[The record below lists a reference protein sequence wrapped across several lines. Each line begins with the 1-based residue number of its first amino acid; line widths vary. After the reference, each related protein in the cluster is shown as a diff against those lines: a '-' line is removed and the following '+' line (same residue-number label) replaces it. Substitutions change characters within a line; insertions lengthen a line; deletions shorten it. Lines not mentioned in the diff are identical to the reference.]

1 MQYECLSFPAP
12 QETGSALSAE
22 NAQTINYMVSLLQ
35 KPAFVNEDFSIC
47 SPIIR
52 HLEQSH
58 AKMFFALLK
67 RVYRRS
73 EICGTLFLITKVGI
87 GIVKQNQLYKSSY
100 IIYA

>member
-1 MQYECLSFPAP
+1 
-12 QETGSALSAE
+12 
-22 NAQTINYMVSLLQ
+22 
-35 KPAFVNEDFSIC
+35 
-47 SPIIR
+47 
-52 HLEQSH
+52 
-58 AKMFFALLK
+58 MFFALLK

>member
-1 MQYECLSFPAP
+1 MRVPPRSQASWARLRV
-12 QETGSALSAE
+12 SAE

-35 KPAFVNEDFSIC
+35 KPAFVNENVSIC